1 MGKFL
6 DKIKNSSS
14 GIADTL
20 DNAKNQ
26 VSKLVSKIN
35 DIREKILPFFY
46 LTINK
51 VLNAINDKFNTKIPN
66 LGGNKADKEKEE
78 LDELIKLS
86 GVSGV
91 SSDSFK
97 KENLSAEDRIAID
110 KAREEIA
117 RRKAE
122 SKKKVRMVF
131 IILAIIVG
139 IILIFVFSKK
149 ASEKAQKAQ
158 EIDKQVQ
165 KVRRMNLSSELS
177 GSGTL
182 SAKDSYNITSLVEG
196 DVIYA
201 DFNEGD
207 IVDKDQLLIVVEP
220 STARRSV
227 INASAS
233 YIKAKQDYDDA
244 KEKYDKVIEKYEDN
258 ICHSDLVGYYKSV
271 NIKTGDVLS
280 SKTVIG
286 TLFDDTIMTI
296 SVPFLSSD
304 AKNIRSGMAGTLIL
318 AETDELLAATVTV
331 VGSMDSVLNGGSL
344 VRYVTFN
351 VKNPGGLTEDNNASA
366 VVGNFISVGD
376 GAFAPRMSVDVTLD
390 DGDDVKVDKV
400 FISKGS
406 YVTKG
411 TPLFSITADSYK
423 NVISQKRNSYQTA
436 NNQLIQAENTLKNSE
451 DNYNEYYIKAP
462 IEGTVI
468 SKNVKTG
475 DKLQKTNTATT
486 LATIYDLSEL
496 YFDMSIDELD
506 ITKVSVGQK
515 VNVQADAFNNKVFS
529 GEITK
534 VSLVAANSNGV
545 TSYPV
550 RVTITE
556 TGDLIPG
563 MNVDGYVILAS
574 RENVLTIP
582 SDALQR
588 GNVVYVKKTS
598 NSVKGKK
605 VDQTG
610 IGQRVL
616 NNTPDGF
623 VAVKVTTG
631 ISNDNFIEIV
641 EGLEEDDEIY
651 VNESANQNQMG
662 FGMYGNRMGG
672 GMGGPPPGGVRR

>member
-1 MGKFL
+1 MGKML
-6 DKIKNSSS
+6 DKNKKGLSN
-14 GIADTL
+14 IADLL
-20 DNAKNQ
+20 DGAKNHVQ
-26 VSKLVSKIN
+26 KLVGNLN
-35 DIREKILPFFY
+35 DLRKKILQFLY
-46 LTINK
+46 MLINK
-51 VLNAINDKFNTKIPN
+51 VSNFINDKFHTKIPS
-66 LGGNKADKEKEE
+66 LGGSKADKEKEE

-97 KENLSAEDRIAID
+97 KENLSTEDRIAIE
-110 KAREEIA
+110 KAKEEIEK
-117 RRKAE
+117 RKRE
-122 SKKKVRMVF
+122 SKKRLKLVF
-131 IILAIIVG
+131 IILAVIIG
-139 IILIFVFSKK
+139 IIFIIIFSKN

-286 TLFDDTIMTI
+286 TLFDDTIMTVSI
-296 SVPFLSSD
+296 PFLSSD
-304 AKNIRSGMAGTLIL
+304 AKNIRAGMAGTLIL

-344 VRYVTFN
+344 VRYVSFN

-411 TPLFSITADSYK
+411 TPLFSITQDSYK
-423 NVISQKRNSYQTA
+423 NVISSKRNSYQTA
-436 NNQLIQAENTLKNSE
+436 NNQLIQAENSLKNSE

-598 NSVKGKK
+598 NSVNGKK

-651 VNESANQNQMG
+651 VNETSSQNQMG
-662 FGMYGNRMGG
+662 FGGFGGPGMG
-672 GMGGPPPGGVRR
+672 GMGGPPGGARR

>member
-1 MGKFL
+1 MGKML
-6 DKIKNSSS
+6 DKNKKGLSN
-14 GIADTL
+14 IADLL
-20 DNAKNQ
+20 DGAKNHVQ
-26 VSKLVSKIN
+26 KLVGNLN
-35 DIREKILPFFY
+35 DLRKKILQFLY
-46 LTINK
+46 MLINK
-51 VLNAINDKFNTKIPN
+51 VSNFINDKFHTKIPS
-66 LGGNKADKEKEE
+66 LGGSKADKEKEE

-97 KENLSAEDRIAID
+97 KENLSTEDRIAIE
-110 KAREEIA
+110 KAKEEIEK
-117 RRKAE
+117 RKRE
-122 SKKKVRMVF
+122 SKKRLKLVF
-131 IILAIIVG
+131 IILAVIIG
-139 IILIFVFSKK
+139 IIFIIIFSKN

-286 TLFDDTIMTI
+286 TLFDDTIMTVSI
-296 SVPFLSSD
+296 PFLSSD
-304 AKNIRSGMAGTLIL
+304 AKNIRAGMAGTLIL

-344 VRYVTFN
+344 VRYVSFN

-406 YVTKG
+406 
-411 TPLFSITADSYK
+411 SSSYK
-423 NVISQKRNSYQTA
+423 LK
-436 NNQLIQAENTLKNSE
+436 TLLK
-451 DNYNEYYIKAP
+451 IL
-462 IEGTVI
+462 
-468 SKNVKTG
+468 KTIIMS
-475 DKLQKTNTATT
+475 
-486 LATIYDLSEL
+486 TI
-496 YFDMSIDELD
+496 
-506 ITKVSVGQK
+506 
-515 VNVQADAFNNKVFS
+515 
-529 GEITK
+529 
-534 VSLVAANSNGV
+534 
-545 TSYPV
+545 
-550 RVTITE
+550 
-556 TGDLIPG
+556 
-563 MNVDGYVILAS
+563 
-574 RENVLTIP
+574 
-582 SDALQR
+582 
-588 GNVVYVKKTS
+588 
-598 NSVKGKK
+598 
-605 VDQTG
+605 
-610 IGQRVL
+610 
-616 NNTPDGF
+616 
-623 VAVKVTTG
+623 
-631 ISNDNFIEIV
+631 
-641 EGLEEDDEIY
+641 
-651 VNESANQNQMG
+651 
-662 FGMYGNRMGG
+662 
-672 GMGGPPPGGVRR
+672 

>member
-1 MGKFL
+1 MKDFL
-6 DKIKNSSS
+6 DNVKNKITEFINSLK
-14 GIADTL
+14 GIR
-20 DNAKNQ
+20 KK
-26 VSKLVSKIN
+26 VSDFTKVLGELK
-35 DIREKILPFFY
+35 DKILPLLF
-46 LTINK
+46 LNIDK
-51 VLNAINDKFNTKIPN
+51 VTGFINDKFKTHIPK
-66 LGGNKADKEKEE
+66 LSVSEVDRKKEE

-97 KENLSAEDRIAID
+97 KENLSTEDRIAID
-110 KAREEIA
+110 KAREEIEK
-117 RRKAE
+117 RKEA
-122 SKKKVRMVF
+122 SRKRIKLIF
-131 IILAIIVG
+131 IVIGVIIG
-139 IILIFVFSKK
+139 IILIIVFSRN
-149 ASEKAQKAQ
+149 AAEKAQKQQ
-158 EIDKQVQ
+158 EINKQVQ
-165 KVRRMNLSSELS
+165 TVRRMNLSSELS

-196 DVIYA
+196 DVIFA

-207 IVDKDQLLIVVEP
+207 KVEKEQLLIVVEP
-220 STARRSV
+220 STAKRSV
-227 INASAS
+227 VNASAS
-233 YIKAKQDYDDA
+233 FIKAKQDYDDA
-244 KEKYDKVIEKYEDN
+244 KYKYDKVMEKFEDN
-258 ICHSDLVGYYKSV
+258 ICHSELEGYYKTV
-271 NIKTGDVLS
+271 NIKSGDVLS

-286 TLFDDTIMTI
+286 TLFDDTTMTVSI
-296 SVPFLSSD
+296 PFLSSD
-304 AKNIRSGMAGTLIL
+304 AKNISAGMAGTLIL
-318 AETDELLAATVTV
+318 AETDELLPAYVSGVGNMDTV
-331 VGSMDSVLNGGSL
+331 MNGGAL
-344 VRYVTFN
+344 VRYVTFI
-351 VKNPGGLTEDNNASA
+351 VVNPGGLTEENNASA
-366 VVGNFISVGD
+366 VVGNYISLGD

-390 DGDDVKVDKV
+390 DGDEVKVDKV
-400 FISKGS
+400 FITKGA

-411 TPLFSITADSYK
+411 TPLFSITDDSYK
-423 NVISQKRNSYQTA
+423 NAISSKRNSYQSA

-451 DNYNEYYIKAP
+451 DNFNEYYIKAP

-475 DKLQKTNTATT
+475 DKLQKTNNATT

-515 VNVQADAFNNKVFS
+515 VNVQADAFNNKTFE

-631 ISNDNFIEIV
+631 ISNDNYIEI
-641 EGLEEDDEIY
+641 EDGLEEGDEIY
-651 VNESANQNQMG
+651 VNESSSQNQMG
-662 FGMYGNRMGG
+662 FGGFGGPGMG
-672 GMGGPPPGGVRR
+672 GMGGPPGGMRR